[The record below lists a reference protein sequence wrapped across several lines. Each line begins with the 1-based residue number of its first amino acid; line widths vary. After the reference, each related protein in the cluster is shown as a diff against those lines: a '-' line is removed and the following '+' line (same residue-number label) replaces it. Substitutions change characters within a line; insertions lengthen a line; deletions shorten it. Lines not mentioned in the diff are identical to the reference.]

1 MLSARETRIP
11 IFGIIAALVA
21 SISLGIV
28 TPAARVAYDYGTSAT
43 TLVAFRAAFA
53 VSFMAIVIPL
63 LSRPWCFES
72 RAFKPLLQTTMGIL
86 MVAFGY
92 MSSVLFIPVSLSAL
106 IFFTFPIVV
115 LFYTTTL
122 NSKPQDLVTILAFL
136 AAFTGLALTLGPNLE
151 VLDWRG
157 VLCSTVAVIGASLVM
172 VAGSTAVRRLDPFTL
187 TFYTQLL
194 CLPIVFGVLLAS
206 ENVSLPFHVFGWAAL
221 FIAAGG
227 YIVGICLI
235 LLALRFAKPAR
246 VSMINNLEPLVTLV
260 TAALVLDER
269 LSLPQY
275 LGGGLVLGSVII
287 ATRTMTKPSVDL
299 STR

>member
-1 MLSARETRIP
+1 M
-11 IFGIIAALVA
+11 
-21 SISLGIV
+21 
-28 TPAARVAYDYGTSAT
+28 
-43 TLVAFRAAFA
+43 
-53 VSFMAIVIPL
+53 
-63 LSRPWCFES
+63 
-72 RAFKPLLQTTMGIL
+72 
-86 MVAFGY
+86 
-92 MSSVLFIPVSLSAL
+92 
-106 IFFTFPIVV
+106 
-115 LFYTTTL
+115 
-122 NSKPQDLVTILAFL
+122 

-206 ENVSLPFHVFGWAAL
+206 GNVSLPFHVFGWAAL